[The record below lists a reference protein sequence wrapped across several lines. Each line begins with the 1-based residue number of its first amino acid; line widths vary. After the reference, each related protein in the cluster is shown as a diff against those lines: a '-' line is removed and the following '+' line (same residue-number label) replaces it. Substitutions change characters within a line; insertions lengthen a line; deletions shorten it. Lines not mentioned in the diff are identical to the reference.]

1 MPNHHP
7 ELARWSAWMRAQSWS
22 EKTIRS
28 RVDLV
33 ARAAAVAATDP
44 VDLTTDDV
52 AGFLSTPTISAA
64 TRRAYWLWL
73 RSWFTW
79 CVVDGLRVDDPTMR
93 IPKPRAARRAKR
105 RLVSAHVQA
114 LLATRMR
121 RRTHTMILL
130 AAYQG
135 LRVHEIAK
143 VRGVDVDPIAG
154 VLEVEGKGG
163 VLEYLPLHPLVAEA
177 AGAYGPGWWF
187 PSDKNPTGHVRS
199 ESVTDVIGDVM
210 RRAGV
215 PGTAHSL
222 RHWYATE
229 LLEQGVD
236 LRTIQRLLRHAS
248 LSTTEI
254 YLHSGAER
262 DHAAIL
268 RLPDLSVDAG
278 AVVLPAAA

>member
-1 MPNHHP
+1 MPTHAH
-7 ELARWSAWMRAQSWS
+7 LIRWTAWMRAQSWS

-33 ARAAAVAATDP
+33 QRVATSAGADP
-44 VDLTTDDV
+44 VELTTDDV
-52 AGFLSTPTISAA
+52 AGFLARPGISQG

-79 CVVDGLRVDDPTMR
+79 CVVDGLRDDDPTMR

-105 RLVSAHVQA
+105 RLLSVHVQQ

-121 RRTHTMILL
+121 ARTRTMILL

-154 VLEVEGKGG
+154 TLEVEGKGG
-163 VLEYLPLHPLVAEA
+163 VLEYLPLHPLVAAEA
-177 AGAYGPGWWF
+177 EKYGMGWWF
-187 PSDKNPTGHVRS
+187 PSDKNPTGHVRA
-199 ESVTDVIGDVM
+199 ESVTDVVGDVM

-236 LRTIQRLLRHAS
+236 LKVIQRLLRHAS
-248 LSTTEI
+248 LATTEI
-254 YLHSGAER
+254 YLHTGAER
-262 DHAAIL
+262 DHAAIV
-268 RLPDLSVDAG
+268 RLPDLTAAPEPLG
-278 AVVLPAAA
+278 LPAAA